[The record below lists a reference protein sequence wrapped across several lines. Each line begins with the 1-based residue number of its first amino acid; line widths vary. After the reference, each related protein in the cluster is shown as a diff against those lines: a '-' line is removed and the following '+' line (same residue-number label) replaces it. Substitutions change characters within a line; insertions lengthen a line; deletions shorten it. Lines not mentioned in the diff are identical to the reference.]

1 MPNAANTGPGYPEG
15 YQSASGDL
23 ATIINNSVATG
34 FFKWGF
40 VILRG
45 VYDNDDEWQTFLN
58 LFKAAIADELHDS
71 KLEDQLGPHLE
82 WTVIEDR
89 TALESASKATVRTRF
104 LAWVEEQK
112 RDGEIADRPWA
123 AGYLPRYKFCLYVDE
138 VCIKSIVARLHG
150 GKLIGFQWCLSST
163 GSVVI
168 VNGLHQDYTPEEKD
182 DADDDEEEDDDE
194 GYMEVDGTTHYDVGW
209 AYIGVL
215 GYAELYSN
223 LGSGGSHGQIWDGM
237 VYRGRRP
244 ERDPE
249 PDYDY
254 GRPLSEVE
262 RGAKYGQRIKK

>member
-89 TALESASKATVRTRF
+89 TALKSASKATVRTRF

-123 AGYLPRYKFCLYVDE
+123 AGYLPRYKFCLYV
-138 VCIKSIVARLHG
+138 
-150 GKLIGFQWCLSST
+150 
-163 GSVVI
+163 
-168 VNGLHQDYTPEEKD
+168 
-182 DADDDEEEDDDE
+182 
-194 GYMEVDGTTHYDVGW
+194 
-209 AYIGVL
+209 
-215 GYAELYSN
+215 
-223 LGSGGSHGQIWDGM
+223 
-237 VYRGRRP
+237 
-244 ERDPE
+244 
-249 PDYDY
+249 
-254 GRPLSEVE
+254 
-262 RGAKYGQRIKK
+262 